1 METGERAT
9 IGVIL
14 GEIGE
19 LFQSHVW
26 PGIVEAANERGVGII
41 FYSGRTPATPVE
53 SDREIGVVY
62 GLPDPARVDG
72 LVIFASVLYNFLT
85 DAEMDAFF
93 SRYRNIPC
101 VTIAREIGDT
111 PSILIENHAG
121 MAALV
126 EHFIRDH
133 GKRRIAFIRGPV
145 RSIEAEDRFMAYR
158 EALAGHDIPYDE
170 SLVVL
175 GTFLVES
182 GAEAARILLDERK
195 ADFDA
200 IVAAND
206 GMLIGALSVFRER
219 GISVPEDVIAG
230 GFDDIDEARA
240 FRPPLTTVAQPLHML
255 GKVSLEVMADI
266 LAGKAI
272 ERITRVPV
280 RFVPRASCGCA
291 YEEKKG
297 GRSLMKGTI
306 DEISE
311 NNRLFEFLPFLS
323 HAAQDSLSR
332 AHSTIGKQLVEALA
346 RVLDEEMAGAS
357 RRGQFMD
364 VFADLLGSGLFETA
378 GVPSAQETLDALQSR
393 GTSAGPERGLLV
405 ANRMRDARI
414 LVAEHE
420 GRLSGWRQL
429 ANQLSIIQRF
439 SKSLSTALSIAE
451 IHSILEDN
459 LKTASVNECY
469 IALSDIEFPEAIPV
483 ASPPARSR
491 LAFAYRDG
499 RRIAIPE
506 GGIDFE
512 TKLLVPDAVP
522 VDWESGKHIV
532 FPLAFKAKSMGHII
546 FDLPLA
552 TGSVFTIEY
561 LHNQISGALKA
572 LATLDELKAARER
585 LLQTERMASLGE
597 LTAGIAHEL
606 KNPLNFVNNFA
617 EGIEGLLA
625 EIETILDERKN
636 AEPGIRDALDPR
648 LLDVRE
654 AARSI
659 ASHGKR
665 ANEIIRSML
674 NQARNDAKR
683 METVQVNSLVRES
696 VGMASHAA
704 RLQYPGLSV
713 RVEERLADG
722 LAPIRGNPGEL
733 TRVIANILSNAYYSI
748 NEKRQALP
756 PFEGRIELS
765 TRAEG
770 NGISIEIRDNG
781 TGMNE
786 AVKAQLFRPFFTTK
800 PPNEGTGLGL
810 KICREIVVDWH
821 RGKIDVETKEGS
833 FATFTVWLPFDR
845 ESS

>member
-1 METGERAT
+1 METGKKAT

-26 PGIVEAANERGVGII
+26 PGIVEAANERGVGIV

-72 LVIFASVLYNFLT
+72 LVIFASVLCNFLD
-85 DAEMDAFF
+85 DAENEAFF
-93 SRYRNIPC
+93 SRYSSIPC

-111 PSILIENHAG
+111 PTILIDNRSG

-126 EHFIRDH
+126 EHFIEDH
-133 GKRRIAFIRGPV
+133 GKRRIAFIRGPS
-145 RSIEAEDRFMAYR
+145 RSVEAEDRFAAYR
-158 EALAGHDIPYDE
+158 DALAAHGIPYDE

-182 GAEAARILLDERK
+182 GADAARILLDERK
-195 ADFDA
+195 AEFDA

-219 GISVPEDVIAG
+219 GITVPGKIIAG
-230 GFDDIDEARA
+230 GFDDIDEARS

-255 GKVSLEVMADI
+255 GKVSLEVIADI

-272 ERITRVPV
+272 ERVTRVPV
-280 RFVPRASCGCA
+280 RFVPRSSCGCA
-291 YEEKKG
+291 SDDKNA
-297 GRSLMKGTI
+297 GRSLIRTANDG
-306 DEISE
+306 EAE
-311 NNRLFEFLPFLS
+311 NSRLFEFLPI
-323 HAAQDSLSR
+323 LSR
-332 AHSTIGKQLVEALA
+332 STRGQESRNPSAIGMQLVEALE
-346 RVLDEEMAGAS
+346 RVLDGEIAQGS
-357 RRGQFMD
+357 RGEQFID
-364 VFADLLGSGLFETA
+364 IFADLLGSGLFETE
-378 GVPSAQETLDALQSR
+378 GVPSAQETLDVLQSR
-393 GTSAGPERGLLV
+393 GSSAGPERGILV
-405 ANRMRDARI
+405 ASRMRDARI

-451 IHSILEDN
+451 IHSVLEDN
-459 LKTASVNECY
+459 LRNASVNECY
-469 IALSDIEFPEAIPV
+469 IALSDIEFPEASPI

-532 FPLAFKAKSMGHII
+532 FPLAFKARSMGHIV

-561 LHNQISGALKA
+561 LHNQISGALTA
-572 LATLDELKAARER
+572 LATLDELKAARDR

-625 EIETILDERKN
+625 EIESILDERTN
-636 AEPGIRDALDPR
+636 ADPGIRDTLAPR
-648 LLDVRE
+648 IMDVRE

-665 ANEIIRSML
+665 ANGIIRSML

-722 LAPIRGNPGEL
+722 LASIRGNPGEL
-733 TRVIANILSNAYYSI
+733 VRVITNILSNAYYSI

-756 PFEGRIELS
+756 AFEGRIELS
-765 TRAEG
+765 TRADG

-786 AVKAQLFRPFFTTK
+786 AVKTQLFRPFFTTK

-821 RGKIDVETKEGS
+821 KGRIEVESKEGY
-833 FATFTVWLPFDR
+833 FAAFTVWLPFDR
-845 ESS
+845 ESM

>member
-1 METGERAT
+1 METGKKAT

-26 PGIVEAANERGVGII
+26 PGIVEAANERGVGIV
-41 FYSGRTPATPVE
+41 FFSGRTPATPVE
-53 SDREIGVVY
+53 SDREIGIVY

-72 LVIFASVLYNFLT
+72 LVIFASVLCNFLD
-85 DAEMDAFF
+85 DAENEAFF
-93 SRYRNIPC
+93 SRYSSIPC

-111 PSILIENHAG
+111 PTILIENRSG

-126 EHFIRDH
+126 EHFIKDH
-133 GKRRIAFIRGPV
+133 GKRRIAFIRGPS
-145 RSIEAEDRFMAYR
+145 RSVEAEDRFAAYR
-158 EALAGHDIPYDE
+158 DALDAHGIPYDE

-195 ADFDA
+195 AHFDA

-255 GKVSLEVMADI
+255 GKVSLEVIADI

-280 RFVPRASCGCA
+280 RFAPRASCGCTLEDKNA
-291 YEEKKG
+291 
-297 GRSLMKGTI
+297 GRSLMRAATG
-306 DEISE
+306 EEAE
-311 NNRLFEFLPFLS
+311 NSRLFEFLPV
-323 HAAQDSLSR
+323 LSR
-332 AHSTIGKQLVEALA
+332 ATPGSDQRVGTQIVEALE
-346 RVLDEEMAGAS
+346 RILDEEIAGGC
-357 RRGQFMD
+357 RGDQFMD
-364 VFADLLGSGLFETA
+364 IFADLLGSGLFETA
-378 GVPSAQETLDALQSR
+378 GVPSARETLDALQSR
-393 GTSAGPERGLLV
+393 GSSAGPERGILV
-405 ANRMRDARI
+405 ASRMRDARI

-439 SKSLSTALSIAE
+439 SKSLSTALSTAE
-451 IHSILEDN
+451 IHSVLEDN
-459 LKTASVNECY
+459 LKNASVNECY
-469 IALSDIEFPEAIPV
+469 IALSDIEFPEASPI

-491 LAFAYRDG
+491 LVFAYRDG

-506 GGIDFE
+506 GGIDFD

-532 FPLAFKAKSMGHII
+532 FPLAFKARSMGHIV

-572 LATLDELKAARER
+572 LTTLDDLKAARER

-625 EIETILDERKN
+625 EIESVLDERKT
-636 AEPGIRDALDPR
+636 ADPGIRDALDPR
-648 LLDVRE
+648 LRDVRE

-659 ASHGKR
+659 ATHGKR
-665 ANEIIRSML
+665 ANGIIRSML

-704 RLQYPGLSV
+704 RLQYPTLAV

-733 TRVIANILSNAYYSI
+733 VRVITNILSNAYYSI
-748 NEKRQALP
+748 HEKRQALQS
-756 PFEGRIELS
+756 FDGRIELS
-765 TRAEG
+765 TRADG

-781 TGMNE
+781 MGMGE
-786 AVKAQLFRPFFTTK
+786 AVKGQLFRPFFTTK

-810 KICREIVVDWH
+810 KISREIVVDWH
-821 RGKIDVETKEGS
+821 KGRIAVDSKEGD
-833 FATFTVWLPFDR
+833 FAAFTVWLPLDR
-845 ESS
+845 EST